1 MEDTKNNKI
10 KTLAKYSA
18 EGLIPATVALG
29 VMYAITKNIGEKAI
43 DDEIN
48 KLIDFVKQNNS
59 LLDDSKKIIS
69 KYGDIIDNFDFE
81 WNIQNND
88 ESTKHITMIKDTQ
101 FISGHTRFNC
111 TAKLTAE
118 TYTLD
123 NVELITNSAGDT
135 VGYWSSSENILFING
150 YGYQIQDINNYGD
163 FVINVNGIN
172 RVLQYKY
179 VDGHIISTKTDESSM
194 IVDDE
199 VYNLTPGS
207 VTVLKPHTLSLL
219 DDNNN
224 VIKSDYV
231 GYLTPASGGFIYG
244 DNNIVFERVYNSSI
258 IDQTIYSVE
267 FDTQNGVLVDNIQL
281 AKNNLVEQLNDIE
294 KYATENNLDL
304 DIDLAKRMSQIVKNM
319 DVSEIKTYDEFL
331 EKVQNAFT
339 QANTDDLDFNYGF
352 SKISEKLEDTSFF
365 EKLSQAG
372 VNNSGAIG
380 VAVFSV
386 LAIGVVASVVPLID
400 KTVNKIHKKNEKNK
414 KAFLDI

>member
-1 MEDTKNNKI
+1 MEDIKNNKI
-10 KTLAKYSA
+10 KTVARYSA
-18 EGLIPATVALG
+18 EALIPAAAAVG
-29 VMYAITKNIGEKAI
+29 VMYAITDNIGEKAI

-101 FISGHTRFNC
+101 FISGNTRFNC

-150 YGYQIQDINNYGD
+150 YGYQIQDINNYGE
-163 FVINVNGIN
+163 FVINVNGMSRIL
-172 RVLQYKY
+172 RYKY
-179 VDGHIISTKTDESSM
+179 VDGHIISTQTDESSM

-224 VIKSDYV
+224 LIKSDYV
-231 GYLTPASGGFIYG
+231 GYLTPVSGGFIYG

-304 DIDLAKRMSQIVKNM
+304 DIDLAKRMSQIVKDM